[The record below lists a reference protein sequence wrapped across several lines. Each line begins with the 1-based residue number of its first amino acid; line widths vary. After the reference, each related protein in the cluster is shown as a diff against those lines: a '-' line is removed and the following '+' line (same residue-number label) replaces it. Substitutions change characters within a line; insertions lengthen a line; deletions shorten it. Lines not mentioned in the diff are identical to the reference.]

1 MSEITKEGYQ
11 SIREFA
17 VSSYSTP
24 NEWDYLALY
33 DSDKNEITRVSITSD
48 SRFSWSD
55 LDEDNVSSITGTIK
69 GSDSDIP
76 TDGTTV
82 EYLALH
88 DSASGGRQITPLQ
101 SVAPRTFT
109 SETDEWSFVPN
120 VEIPRVL

>member
-1 MSEITKEGYQ
+1 MTEITEDGYR
-11 SIREFA
+11 SIIEYA
-17 VSSYSTP
+17 ISSYSTP
-24 NEWDYLALY
+24 PDWDYLTLY
-33 DSDKNEITRVSITSD
+33 DSNKNEITRVSITGD

-55 LDEDNVSSITGTIK
+55 LDSDNVSSITGTIK

-82 EYLALH
+82 EYLAIH

-101 SVAPRTFT
+101 PVAPRTFT
-109 SETDEWSFVPN
+109 SETDEWSFVHN